1 MYHAP
6 PRVTAPPESFFLG
19 FRPADQEPARRF
31 YRKHVDLKGLHIAA
45 ASVVDDAALVRTH
58 FLVSHLLAGRA
69 DVLETMARFGT
80 RLIVIGKD
88 QVYTDMPEYRNAPNP
103 AYLNER
109 VRGTGGLDVTS
120 FGEENL
126 LNLPLDRYDDESIAV
141 HEFCHTVDAA
151 LAQLDPGWRTR
162 LRQTFQGALAKGLW
176 KNTYAASSA
185 GEYWGELAQS
195 YFDCNR
201 VNNWNHGPIGTREQ
215 LEKYDPDGF
224 ALVRETFRL
233 TGRDDWRY
241 TPVRRQPSVM
251 APPAKFGFQ
260 PEFTKFTLAREFP
273 VVGVAK
279 TRDSALFKANDTI
292 RKLFAYRHDIL
303 KALIQ
308 AGISL
313 AVLPKG
319 YTRTAPDPRQLAI
332 SQELLSD
339 LVGLFARA
347 LYTTTATRPMDPEFE
362 NRRDKQQYELRV
374 KRLDITFDNRLKAL
388 YGDQRQERWIAGVE
402 AYFDAKKRGS
412 REALKATDPALF
424 ALVLETFAY
433 ADHSDWRF
441 L

>member
-1 MYHAP
+1 MRQAP

-19 FRPADQEPARRF
+19 FRPDDQEPARRF

-45 ASVVDDAALVRTH
+45 AAVVDDAALVRTH

-69 DVLETMARFGT
+69 DVLETMARVGT

-151 LAQLDPGWRTR
+151 LAKLDPGWRAR
-162 LRQTFQGALAKGLW
+162 LRQTFQGALDKGLW
-176 KNTYAASSA
+176 KNTYAASNP
-185 GEYWGELAQS
+185 GEYWGEIAQS

-233 TGRDDWRY
+233 TGGDDWRY
-241 TPVRRQPSVM
+241 TPVRRQPSVI
-251 APPAKFGFQ
+251 APPAKLGFR

-279 TRDSALFKANDTI
+279 TRDSALLKANDTI

-332 SQELLSD
+332 SQEQLSD

-347 LYTTTATRPMDPEFE
+347 LYTTTATRPVDPEFE
-362 NRRDKQQYELRV
+362 ARRDKQQYELRV

-388 YGDQRQERWIAGVE
+388 YGDQRLERWVSGVE
-402 AYFDAKKRGS
+402 AYFDTKKRGS

-433 ADHSDWRF
+433 ADHPDWRF
-441 L
+441 S